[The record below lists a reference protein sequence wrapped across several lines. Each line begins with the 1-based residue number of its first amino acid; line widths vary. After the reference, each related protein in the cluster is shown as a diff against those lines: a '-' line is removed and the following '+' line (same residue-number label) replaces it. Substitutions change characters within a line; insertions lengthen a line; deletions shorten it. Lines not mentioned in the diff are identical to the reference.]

1 MDEQT
6 ARFAF
11 LGSIGLSTL
20 CGAASLWLGL
30 GERRDGAAL
39 FLLLALLSLAATVW
53 FRRIY
58 YGLRRTRW
66 RQELLRSQARLDDLL
81 RPDPAPLSD
90 PSRSPGEAP
99 GPPANDTHAP

>member
-30 GERRDGAAL
+30 GGRRDGAAL
-39 FLLLALLSLAATVW
+39 FLLLAVLSLVATGW
-53 FRRIY
+53 FRRVY
-58 YGLRRTRW
+58 HGLRRIRW
-66 RQELLRSQARLDDLL
+66 QQELLRSQARLDDLL
-81 RPDPAPLSD
+81 RPTPAALSD
-90 PSRSPGEAP
+90 PPGAPGEAP